1 MESLHLG
8 ISKHKSRLG
17 VRFDTAIQALTVEE
31 RSALEQ
37 SWLSDGSEFSGTQ
50 RFYCA
55 LMSVSGSPSASP
67 QAGFYS
73 WVDAV
78 FLCGSRG

>member
-1 MESLHLG
+1 LHVTNQFIAQHPELAVVAQAPCLMESLHLG

-37 SWLSDGSEFSGTQ
+37 SWLVT
-50 RFYCA
+50 
-55 LMSVSGSPSASP
+55 
-67 QAGFYS
+67 
-73 WVDAV
+73 AV
-78 FLCGSRG
+78 